1 MVLGKLPVPGRP
13 TIWIRVGQGPTAL
26 AVGAGGGCLDI
37 FTLDYRG
44 WSGGAMVLGK
54 LPVPG
59 RPTVWITVGQGP
71 TALAVGAGGGCL
83 DIFTLIYPLPLFGRR
98 PDID

>member
-1 MVLGKLPVPGRP
+1 MFKDFPWLRLE
-13 TIWIRVGQGPTAL
+13 
-26 AVGAGGGCLDI
+26 AVVRSLCPFI
-37 FTLDYRG
+37 RG

-59 RPTVWITVGQGP
+59 RPTILITVGQGR

-83 DIFTLIYPLPLFGRR
+83 DIFTLIYPLSSFSLSSGDGP
-98 PDID
+98 I